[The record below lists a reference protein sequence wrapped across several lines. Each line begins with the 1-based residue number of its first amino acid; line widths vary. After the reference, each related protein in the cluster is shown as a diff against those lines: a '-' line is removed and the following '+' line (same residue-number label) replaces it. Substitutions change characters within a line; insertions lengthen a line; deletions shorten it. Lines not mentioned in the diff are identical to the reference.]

1 MIDKTDKLAEQV
13 AKLEKVVK
21 SLGTSVRILQEENA
35 DLKRKL
41 TRQGVTLGNVKRK
54 L

>member
-1 MIDKTDKLAEQV
+1 MKDKTDKLAEQV
-13 AKLEKVVK
+13 EKLEKAVTAL
-21 SLGTSVRILQEENA
+21 SRSVRILQEENT

-41 TRQGVTLGNVKRK
+41 TRQSVTLGNVKRK